1 MSLSSTAP
9 WMISLAASLL
19 GAGLAW
25 YGAQSLQ
32 RLLRLSHASTRFW
45 LGAWLCAV
53 LPPLL
58 ALLLPVQAAP
68 LQKLASALPV
78 ALDSGTAVL
87 RPVQQLP
94 ALAATEPL
102 MAWLTPLLLTV
113 YIAGVMLTLV
123 RWALAS
129 GRLRALLR
137 RSHPLQTAQLPGP
150 QSHHAVQG
158 LQQEGVALRIVEG
171 SGTPFAL
178 CRPQPQIILP
188 TACLALPDRTLR
200 LVIGHEAAHLQRR
213 DPQRAA
219 LMWFVGA
226 LYWFNPFVRRIAAR
240 MQLAAELQCDARA
253 LAEGG
258 AANDGRLL
266 AHAYVQTLR
275 YATAVQP
282 TSALTHRDLG
292 GHQVRLQHMLKGDN
306 GRRPGLTSVLLL
318 LALGSACTVGVATVQ
333 ATVVAGPTP
342 VTLPL
347 PIASVTLV
355 EATLPPPSFF
365 MPLSNARVT
374 SVFGHVADFRQ
385 SAHHGTDFAARRG
398 TAVLAPA
405 DGTVIAATHAYPD
418 GANYGTVVVI
428 DHGGGWQSLF
438 AHLQDF
444 AVQPGQQVRRGDPI
458 ARSGNT
464 GRTTGPHLH
473 MELLRNGT
481 RVDPQHWL
489 Q

>member
-19 GAGLAW
+19 GAGLVW
-25 YGAQSLQ
+25 YGAQFLQ
-32 RLLRLSHASTRFW
+32 RLLRLSHASARFW

-58 ALLLPVQAAP
+58 ALLLPVKATP
-68 LQKLASALPV
+68 LQELASALPV
-78 ALDSGTAVL
+78 ALDSGTGVL
-87 RPVQQLP
+87 LPVQLP
-94 ALAATEPL
+94 ALAATESL

-113 YIAGVMLTLV
+113 YIAGAMLALV

-129 GRLRALLR
+129 RRLWVLLR
-137 RSHPLQTAQLPGP
+137 GSHALQTVQLPGP
-150 QSHHAVQG
+150 QSRYAVEG
-158 LQQEGVALRIVEG
+158 LRQEGIAVRTVEG

-178 CRPQPQIILP
+178 CMPRPQIILP
-188 TACLALPDRTLR
+188 TANLTLPDRTLR

-219 LMWFVGA
+219 LMRLVGA

-275 YATAVQP
+275 CATAVQP
-282 TSALTHRDLG
+282 ASALTHRDFG
-292 GHQVRLQHMLKGDN
+292 GHQVRLQHMLQGDG
-306 GRRPGLTSVLLL
+306 GRRPGIISILLMF
-318 LALGSACTVGVATVQ
+318 ALGSACTVGLATVQ
-333 ATVVAGPTP
+333 AAAVAGPTSL
-342 VTLPL
+342 TLPL

-355 EATLPPPSFF
+355 EATPLPPSFF

-374 SVFGHVADFRQ
+374 SVFGHVSDFRQ
-385 SAHHGTDFAARRG
+385 NAHHGTDFAARRG

-428 DHGGGWQSLF
+428 DHGAGWQSLF

-444 AVQPGQQVRRGDPI
+444 AVQPGQRVRRGDPI

-481 RVDPQHWL
+481 RVDPQDWL